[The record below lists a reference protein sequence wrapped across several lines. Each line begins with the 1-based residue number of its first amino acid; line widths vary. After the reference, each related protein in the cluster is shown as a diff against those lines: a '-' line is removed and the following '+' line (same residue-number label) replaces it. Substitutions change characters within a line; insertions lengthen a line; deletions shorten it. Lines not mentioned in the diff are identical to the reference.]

1 MITFFW
7 ILGIIAGIAG
17 GAAAGVYFS
26 SKPTKS
32 SFGGT
37 ASSFKKEQAK
47 IMATLVEK
55 KNDFEKELQD
65 EKDQK
70 QKEISEKM
78 AAMERHFNEELTAT
92 EKSLAAL
99 ESQYEK
105 QKAALEEQFN
115 QEVAAR
121 QSQLVEQI
129 QSEEERKHEAIDKL
143 AADYKMKSDKLKTEF
158 EIFEKDY
165 KEKKQSYENLLKKQ
179 EQHQEEVIERFKK
192 DEERRQNC
200 DFYRIQLSEN
210 DLEDIKRLKNVATTL
225 NSPQVLYKLIWENY
239 YKSKFSELVGRVAG
253 KTRGCGIYKITD
265 ITNEKVYIGQTRQT
279 YSDRW
284 RSHVKRGLRAEPAT
298 NNKLYNAMWEDGV
311 ENFTFEVLCDCKAE
325 ELNEKERYFIKFYKS
340 DEWGFNATR
349 GNM

>member
-55 KNDFEKELQD
+55 KNNFEKELQD
-65 EKDQK
+65 EEDQK

-78 AAMERHFNEELTAT
+78 AVMERHFNEKLAAT
-92 EKSLAAL
+92 EQSLATL
-99 ESQYEK
+99 QSQYEK
-105 QKAALEEQFN
+105 QKAALEEKFN
-115 QEVAAR
+115 QEAAAR
-121 QSQLVEQI
+121 QTQLIEQI
-129 QSEEERKHEAIDKL
+129 QSEEERKHNAIDKL
-143 AADYKMKSDKLKTEF
+143 AADYKAKSDELRADF
-158 EIFEKDY
+158 ESFERDY
-165 KEKKQSYENLLKKQ
+165 KEKKQSYEELLKKQ
-179 EQHQEEVIERFKK
+179 EQHQEEVIARFKK
-192 DEERRQNC
+192 DEERRQNL
-200 DFYRIQLSEN
+200 DFYRIQLGAN
-210 DLEDIKRLKNVATTL
+210 DLEDIKRLKNVAATL

-253 KTRGCGIYKITD
+253 KSRGCGIYKITN
-265 ITNEKVYIGQTRQT
+265 ILNEKVYIGQTRQT

-284 RSHVKRGLRAEPAT
+284 RSHVKRGLKAEPAT
-298 NNKLYNAMWEDGV
+298 NNKLYSAMWEDGV

-340 DEWGFNATR
+340 DEWGYNATR

>member
-55 KNDFEKELQD
+55 KNNFEKELQD

-70 QKEISEKM
+70 QKEINEKITFL
-78 AAMERHFNEELTAT
+78 ENNWKET
-92 EKSLAAL
+92 EGRFKADTEAL
-99 ESQYEK
+99 QNQYER
-105 QKAALEEQFN
+105 QKAALEEKFN
-115 QEVAAR
+115 QEAAAR
-121 QSQLVEQI
+121 QTQLIEQI
-129 QSEEERKHEAIDKL
+129 QSEEERKHNAIDKL
-143 AADYKMKSDKLKTEF
+143 AADYKTKSDELRADF
-158 EIFEKDY
+158 ESFERDY
-165 KEKKQSYENLLKKQ
+165 KEKKQSYEELLKKQ

-192 DEERRQNC
+192 DEERRQNLN
-200 DFYRIQLSEN
+200 FYRIQLSEN
-210 DLEDIKRLKNVATTL
+210 DLEDIKRLKNVAATL

-253 KTRGCGIYKITD
+253 KTRGCGIYKITN
-265 ITNEKVYIGQTRQT
+265 TLNEKVYIGQTRQT

-284 RSHVKRGLRAEPAT
+284 RSHVKRGLKAEPAT
-298 NNKLYNAMWEDGV
+298 NNKLYSAMWEDGV

-340 DEWGFNATR
+340 DEWGYNATR